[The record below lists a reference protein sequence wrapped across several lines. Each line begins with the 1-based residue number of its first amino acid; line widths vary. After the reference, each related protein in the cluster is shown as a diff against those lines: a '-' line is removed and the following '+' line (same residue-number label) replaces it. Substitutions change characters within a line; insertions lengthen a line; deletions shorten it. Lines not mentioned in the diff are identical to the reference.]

1 MPSASALFYESMRS
15 VRQLLSLIASVAVSC
30 AVQAQVTWRTDSLMN
45 TWAVK
50 QRMTEV
56 GTNLG
61 RGVVRAVDTE
71 NLYDDLRRE
80 APGLPVFADS
90 NVVLY
95 ADLYGEPLREH
106 FRVLLGVSQVYF
118 PMIEKELERQGLPNE
133 LKHLPMALSAM
144 NTMAGS
150 TNGRGGLWMLT
161 YPVALRY
168 GLSVNADLDERH
180 DDVKSTLAASRYL
193 KDLHAR
199 YNDWG
204 LAVMAFA
211 CGPAN
216 VTRAQQRTG
225 GATDYRS
232 LYPHFT
238 EGEQEVLPL
247 LMALIHLTANAS
259 TFGLEPIEVMPWE
272 PTDTLT
278 ATADL
283 HLSTLA
289 HVLQVPLVRLQ
300 ANNPTRC
307 AGIIPTGATFHLPR
321 LMGERFLALRDSLP
335 KVEVALAQM
344 QSAPTTITNE
354 NLVSVIVEKSIRYR
368 VRSGDN
374 LSSIAAR
381 HRVTVKQLKAWNNL
395 RSDRINAG
403 RTLLIKVKKR
413 EMVKPSE
420 PEPQL
425 PEDESPV
432 NQLPTPPVG
441 DRARQDVSPA
451 PAFVSYTVQSGD
463 SLYGIA
469 RRFPGIT
476 AQRLMEVNGITA
488 AIHPGQE
495 LKIPRP

>member
-1 MPSASALFYESMRS
+1 MQRIG
-15 VRQLLSLIASVAVSC
+15 QLLSLLALVAGTC
-30 AVQAQVTWRTDSLMN
+30 TVQAQVTWRTDSLMN

-80 APGLPVFADS
+80 APTIPVFADS

-168 GLSVNADLDERH
+168 GLSVTADHDERH
-180 DDVKSTLAASRYL
+180 DDVKSTLAASSYL

-238 EGEQEVLPL
+238 EGEQEVLPM
-247 LMALIHLTANAS
+247 LMAFIHLTANAK
-259 TFGLEPIEVMPWE
+259 TLGLEPIEVMPWE
-272 PTDTLT
+272 VTDTLT
-278 ATADL
+278 ATTEL
-283 HLSTLA
+283 HLRTLA

-300 ANNPTRC
+300 ASNPTRC
-307 AGIIPTGATFHLPR
+307 AGIIPTGSTFYLPR
-321 LMGERFLALRDSLP
+321 LMGERYLAVRDSIP
-335 KVEVALAQM
+335 KAEAALAQV
-344 QSAPTTITNE
+344 QNPPTTIATE
-354 NLVSVIVEKSIRYR
+354 NLVSVMVEKSIRYR

-374 LSSIAAR
+374 LSNIAAR

-413 EMVKPSE
+413 ELVKPSE

-425 PEDESPV
+425 PDDESPV
-432 NQLPTPPVG
+432 NQVPAQPAE
-441 DRARQDVSPA
+441 DRADQNATPA
-451 PAFVSYTVQSGD
+451 PTFVSYTVQSGD

-476 AQRLMEVNGITA
+476 AQRLMEVNGISA
-488 AIHPGQE
+488 SIHPGQE

>member
-1 MPSASALFYESMRS
+1 MQRI
-15 VRQLLSLIASVAVSC
+15 RQILSLLALVASISC
-30 AVQAQVTWRTDSLMN
+30 VHAQVTWRTDSLMN
-45 TWAVK
+45 TWAVR
-50 QRMTEV
+50 QRMAEV

-71 NLYDDLRRE
+71 NLYEDLRLE
-80 APGLPVFADS
+80 APGIPVFADS

-118 PMIEKELERQGLPNE
+118 PMIEKELERQGLPNG

-168 GLSVNADLDERH
+168 GLSVTADHDERH
-180 DDVKSTLAASRYL
+180 DDVKSTLAASNYL

-238 EGEQEVLPL
+238 EGEQEVLPM
-247 LMALIHLTANAS
+247 LMAFIHLTAHAR
-259 TFGLEPIEVMPWE
+259 TLGLEPIEVMPWE
-272 PTDTLT
+272 VTDTLT
-278 ATADL
+278 ATTDL
-283 HLSTLA
+283 HLRTLA

-321 LMGERFLALRDSLP
+321 LMGERYKALRDSIP
-335 KVEVALAQM
+335 KAEVALAQV
-344 QSAPTTITNE
+344 QAPTTTADE
-354 NLVSVIVEKSIRYR
+354 GLVSVMVEKSIRYR

-374 LSSIAAR
+374 LSNIAAR

-413 EMVKPSE
+413 ELVKPSE

-425 PEDESPV
+425 PDDESPV
-432 NQLPTPPVG
+432 NHLPSPPTEE
-441 DRARQDVSPA
+441 RAQQAAAPA
-451 PAFVSYTVQSGD
+451 PNFVSYTVQSGD

-488 AIHPGQE
+488 AIRPGQE

>member
-1 MPSASALFYESMRS
+1 MQRIGH
-15 VRQLLSLIASVAVSC
+15 LLSLLALAAGISGVH
-30 AVQAQVTWRTDSLMN
+30 AQVTWRTDSLMN

-50 QRMTEV
+50 QRMAEV

-71 NLYDDLRRE
+71 NLYEDLRRE
-80 APGLPVFADS
+80 APGIPVFADS

-106 FRVLLGVSQVYF
+106 FRILLGVSQVYF
-118 PMIEKELERQGLPNE
+118 PMIEKELERQGLPNA

-150 TNGRGGLWMLT
+150 INGRGGLWMLT

-168 GLSVNADLDERH
+168 GLSVTADHDERH
-180 DDVKSTLAASRYL
+180 DDVKSTLAAGRYL

-238 EGEQEVLPL
+238 EGEQEVLPI
-247 LMALIHLTANAS
+247 LMAFIHLTANAS
-259 TFGLEPIEVMPWE
+259 TLGLEPIEVMPWE
-272 PTDTLT
+272 VTDTLT
-278 ATADL
+278 ATTDL
-283 HLSTLA
+283 HLRTLA

-300 ANNPTRC
+300 ATNPTHC
-307 AGIIPTGATFHLPR
+307 AGIIPTGSTFYLPR
-321 LMGERFLALRDSLP
+321 LMGERYVALRDSIP
-335 KVEVALAQM
+335 KAEAALVQAQT
-344 QSAPTTITNE
+344 PTSPADE
-354 NLVSVIVEKSIRYR
+354 GLVSVMVEKSIRYR

-374 LSSIAAR
+374 LSIIAAR

-413 EMVKPSE
+413 ELVKPSE

-425 PEDESPV
+425 PDDESPL
-432 NQLPTPPVG
+432 NNLPAQSTE
-441 DRARQDVSPA
+441 DRADQSAVTA
-451 PAFVSYTVQSGD
+451 PNFVSYTVQSGD

-476 AQRLMEVNGITA
+476 AQRLMEVNGISA
-488 AIHPGQE
+488 SIHPGQE

>member
-1 MPSASALFYESMRS
+1 MPRASALFYELMRS
-15 VRQLLSLIASVAVSC
+15 IRRLLSLIASVVVAT
-30 AVQAQVTWRTDSLMN
+30 AAQAQVTWRTDSLMN

-50 QRMTEV
+50 QRMAEV

-71 NLYDDLRRE
+71 NLYEDLRRE
-80 APGLPVFADS
+80 APGIPVFADS

-118 PMIEKELERQGLPNE
+118 PMIEKELERQGLPE
-133 LKHLPMALSAM
+133 ALKHLPMALSAM

-168 GLSVNADLDERH
+168 GLSVTCDLDERH

-204 LAVMAFA
+204 LAVMAFS

-247 LMALIHLTANAS
+247 LMAFIHLNANAS
-259 TFGLEPIEVMPWE
+259 ALGLEPIEVMPWE
-272 PTDTLT
+272 PTDTLI
-278 ATADL
+278 ATAEL
-283 HLSTLA
+283 HLHTLA
-289 HVLQVPLVRLQ
+289 QVLQVPPVRLQ

-307 AGIIPTGATFHLPR
+307 AGFIPAGATFHLPR
-321 LMGERFLALRDSLP
+321 LMGERYAALRDSIP
-335 KVEVALAQM
+335 KVEAALTNAP
-344 QSAPTTITNE
+344 APTTTDE
-354 NLVSVIVEKSIRYR
+354 GLVSMMVEKSIRYR

-374 LSSIAAR
+374 LSNIAAR

-432 NQLPTPPVG
+432 NQLPSPPVE
-441 DRARQDVSPA
+441 DRARQEVSPA